1 MCAKIKTVFYSL
13 GECFMSDL
21 REIIAKN
28 ICDLRVNSGMTQSKL
43 AEELNYSDKAISKWE
58 RAESI
63 PDVVVLKELADLFGV
78 SVDYL
83 LAAEHEAPLADK
95 ASDITLGRNRFIV
108 SALAAMLV
116 WLIATYMFI
125 QMNISF
131 PSAALPAWVMFIYAL
146 PISSVVVLVFNSIW
160 GRRRFN
166 YLIISVMV
174 WSLILSVY
182 LTALTVGLGNFWM
195 MFFLGVP
202 AQIIIILWSGLS
214 VRKK

>member
-1 MCAKIKTVFYSL
+1 
-13 GECFMSDL
+13 MSDL

-95 ASDITLGRNRFIV
+95 ASDTTLGRNRFIV

>member
-1 MCAKIKTVFYSL
+1 
-13 GECFMSDL
+13 MSDL

-28 ICDLRVNSGMTQSKL
+28 ICDLRTGAGMTQSKL

-63 PDVVVLKELADLFGV
+63 PDVVVLKELADLFSV

-83 LAAEHEAPLADK
+83 LSPTHEQGQKEAP
-95 ASDITLGRNRFIV
+95 SRTLVRNRFVI

-116 WLIATYMFI
+116 WLIATYAFI
-125 QMNISF
+125 QMNISLQS
-131 PSAALPAWVMFIYAL
+131 PLIAPWLTFIYAL
-146 PISSVVVLVFNSIW
+146 PLSATVLLVFNSIW
-160 GRRRFN
+160 GRRRLN

-182 LTALTVGLGNFWM
+182 LTALTVRAGNFWM

-202 AQIIIILWSGLS
+202 AQIIIVLWSCLGK
-214 VRKK
+214 R

>member
-1 MCAKIKTVFYSL
+1 
-13 GECFMSDL
+13 
-21 REIIAKN
+21 
-28 ICDLRVNSGMTQSKL
+28 MTQSKL

-95 ASDITLGRNRFIV
+95 ASDTTLGRNRFIV